1 MLRLFSKAPASTR
14 LGSLAESK
22 TVNQQLEDLKGKVDT
37 TINKSTTE
45 IKKFRELSKF
55 NEQLTKSYSANLK
68 VLMDTS
74 VLLRSYAEFFDT
86 LRQKLAEVDKEL
98 GLPISSDDFDYMR
111 RLTFDQMTNLEE
123 AFKTE
128 VTNLKKLYSKYGRQK
143 EYDEVELAEK
153 AYASTLSTGK
163 DTFLALNAY
172 KGGAKPKIV
181 RKKMTYKKA

>member
-37 TINKSTTE
+37 TITKSTTE

-74 VLLRSYAEFFDT
+74 ALLRSYAEFFDT

-111 RLTFDQMTNLEE
+111 RLTFDQMSNLEG
-123 AFKTE
+123 AFMTE

-143 EYDEVELAEK
+143 EYDEVEQAEK
-153 AYASTLSTGK
+153 AYAGTLSTGK
-163 DTFLALNAY
+163 DTFLAL
-172 KGGAKPKIV
+172 GGAKPKSA
-181 RKKMTYKKA
+181 RKKLTHKKT